1 MTLKEIAALA
11 GVSPSTVSRVINH
24 PGSKAASEE
33 MENRIWQIVRETGYI
48 PDASARNLKLHGI
61 AAGSDTCSKA
71 IGCILARTHTTDPFF
86 SKITR
91 GMEREALRNGY
102 TVKYIFSYQ
111 DIQKPDIQQAIQQTK
126 VEGVALLGRPDSKM
140 RSFLKTNYK
149 KIIYAGLN
157 NIDPEFDQITCNAYL
172 ASKTAVSYLAEL
184 GHIHIA
190 YLGERKNEI
199 RYRGYW
205 DAISQLALPLNREHI
220 IDTPLST
227 EGGYRAATK
236 LLSAENNITALFCA
250 NDLTAI
256 GAMKAAEEL
265 GYRIPQELSIIGIDD
280 IETCQYTTPMLTTIH
295 IPMEDLGTMTAKILI
310 DRIETGKRIPMKV
323 ELPFRLIKR
332 ESCAVPMR
340 KQDTSQQ
347 PARNNISS

>member
-24 PGSKAASEE
+24 PGTKAASREV
-33 MENRIWQIVRETGYI
+33 ENKIWQIIRETGYI
-48 PDASARNLKLHGI
+48 PDPSARNLKMHKPQKG
-61 AAGSDTCSKA
+61 APPRA

-86 SKITR
+86 SKVTR
-91 GMEREALRNGY
+91 GLEREALRSGY
-102 TVKYIFSYQ
+102 NVKYIFSYQ
-111 DIQKPDIQQAIQQTK
+111 DIQKPDIQQAIQQTR
-126 VEGVALLGRPDSKM
+126 VEGVALLGRPDSRM

-149 KIIYAGLN
+149 KIIYTGLN
-157 NIDPEFDQITCNAYL
+157 NIDSEFDQITCNAYL

-184 GHIHIA
+184 GHVHIA

-205 DAISQLALPLNREHI
+205 DALSQLALPLNRDHI

-227 EGGYRAATK
+227 EGGYRAAAR
-236 LLSAENNITALFCA
+236 LLSSGSNITALFCA

-256 GAMKAAEEL
+256 GAMQAAGELGRRVPEEL
-265 GYRIPQELSIIGIDD
+265 SVIGIDD

-295 IPMEDLGTMTAKILI
+295 IPMEDLGIMTAKILI
-310 DRIETGKRIPMKV
+310 DRIETGKRIPMRV

-332 ESCAVPMR
+332 GSCMAP
-340 KQDTSQQ
+340 
-347 PARNNISS
+347 PL

>member
-1 MTLKEIAALA
+1 MDRKDKSMTLKEIASLA

-24 PGSKAASEE
+24 PGSKAASREV
-33 MENRIWQIVRETGYI
+33 ENRIWEIVRETGYI
-48 PDASARNLKLHGI
+48 PDVSARNLKLHT
-61 AAGSDTCSKA
+61 AAEGSCEKS

-91 GMEREALRNGY
+91 GLEREALRSGY
-102 TVKYIFSYQ
+102 VVKYIFSYQ

-140 RSFLKTNYK
+140 RSFLKNNYK
-149 KIIYAGLN
+149 KIIYTGLN
-157 NIDPEFDQITCNAYL
+157 NIEPEFDQIICDAYL

-184 GHIHIA
+184 GHIHIG

-205 DAISQLALPLNREHI
+205 DAISQLALPLNRDHI

-227 EGGYRAATK
+227 EGGYQAAAK
-236 LLSAENNITALFCA
+236 LLSASNNITALFCA

-256 GAMKAAEEL
+256 GAMKAAMEL
-265 GYRIPQELSIIGIDD
+265 GYRVPENLSVIGIDD

-295 IPMEDLGTMTAKILI
+295 IPMEDLGIMTAKILI
-310 DRIETGKRIPMKV
+310 DRLETGKRIPMKV
-323 ELPFRLIKR
+323 ELPFRLIR
-332 ESCAVPMR
+332 RGSCAPPSP
-340 KQDTSQQ
+340 KH
-347 PARNNISS
+347 N

>member
-24 PGSKAASEE
+24 PGTKAASREV
-33 MENRIWQIVRETGYI
+33 ENKIWQIIRENGYI
-48 PDASARNLKLHGI
+48 PDASARNLKLHKTQKN
-61 AAGSDTCSKA
+61 ASAKA

-86 SKITR
+86 SKVTR
-91 GMEREALRNGY
+91 GLERESLRNGY
-102 TVKYIFSYQ
+102 NVKYIFSYQ
-111 DIQKPDIQQAIQQTK
+111 DIQKPDIQQAIQQTR

-149 KIIYAGLN
+149 KIIYTGLN
-157 NIDPEFDQITCNAYL
+157 NIDSEFDQITCDAYL

-184 GHIHIA
+184 GHSHIA

-205 DAISQLALPLNREHI
+205 DALSQLALPLNREHI

-227 EGGYRAATK
+227 EGGYRAAVR
-236 LLSAENNITALFCA
+236 LLSSGSNITALFCA

-256 GAMKAAEEL
+256 GAMKAAGELGRRIPEEL
-265 GYRIPQELSIIGIDD
+265 SVIGIDD

-295 IPMEDLGTMTAKILI
+295 IPMEELGIMTAKILI
-310 DRIETGKRIPMKV
+310 DRIETGKRIPMRV

-332 ESCAVPMR
+332 GSCMAP
-340 KQDTSQQ
+340 
-347 PARNNISS
+347 PL

>member
-24 PGSKAASEE
+24 PGTKAAGREV
-33 MENRIWQIVRETGYI
+33 ENKIWQVIRETGYI
-48 PDASARNLKLHGI
+48 PNASARNLKMQKTQT
-61 AAGSDTCSKA
+61 SDTPKA

-86 SKITR
+86 SKVTR
-91 GMEREALRNGY
+91 GLEREALRSGY
-102 TVKYIFSYQ
+102 NVKYIFSYQ
-111 DIQKPDIQQAIQQTK
+111 DIQKPDIQQAIQQTR

-149 KIIYAGLN
+149 KIIYTGLN
-157 NIDPEFDQITCNAYL
+157 NIDSEFDQITCNAYL

-184 GHIHIA
+184 GHVHIA

-205 DAISQLALPLNREHI
+205 DALSQLALPLNREHI
-220 IDTPLST
+220 IDTPLSM
-227 EGGYRAATK
+227 EGGYQAAAR
-236 LLSAENNITALFCA
+236 LLSSGSSITALFCA

-256 GAMKAAEEL
+256 GAMKAAGELSRRVPEEL
-265 GYRIPQELSIIGIDD
+265 SVIGIDD

-295 IPMEDLGTMTAKILI
+295 IPMEDLGIMTAKILI
-310 DRIETGKRIPMKV
+310 DRIETGKRIPMRV

-332 ESCAVPMR
+332 GSCMAP
-340 KQDTSQQ
+340 
-347 PARNNISS
+347 PL

>member
-1 MTLKEIAALA
+1 MTLKEIASLA

-24 PGSKAASEE
+24 PGSKAASREV
-33 MENRIWQIVRETGYI
+33 ENKIWEIIRETGYI
-48 PDASARNLKLHGI
+48 PDNSARELKLRSVSCQNSNG
-61 AAGSDTCSKA
+61 SKA
-71 IGCILARTHTTDPFF
+71 IGCILARTHTSDPFF
-86 SKITR
+86 SKIIR
-91 GMEREALRNGY
+91 GLEREALRNGY

-111 DIQKPDIQQAIQQTK
+111 DIQKPDIQEAIHQTK

-140 RSFLKTNYK
+140 RTFLKTNYK

-157 NIDPEFDQITCNAYL
+157 NIDSEFDQITCNAYL
-172 ASKTAVSYLAEL
+172 ASKTAVIYLAEL
-184 GHIHIA
+184 GHTHIA

-205 DAISQLALPLNREHI
+205 DAISQLALPLHREYI

-227 EGGYRAATK
+227 EDGCRAAAK
-236 LLSAENNITALFCA
+236 FLSASNHITALFCA

-256 GAMKAAEEL
+256 GAMKAAKDL
-265 GYRIPQELSIIGIDD
+265 GYRIPEDLSVIGIDD

-295 IPMEDLGTMTAKILI
+295 IPMEDLGIMTAKILI

-323 ELPFRLIKR
+323 ELPFRLIR
-332 ESCAVPMR
+332 RGSCAA
-340 KQDTSQQ
+340 
-347 PARNNISS
+347 PAQAPSARSSP

>member
-1 MTLKEIAALA
+1 MTLKEIASLA

-24 PGSKAASEE
+24 PGSKAASREV
-33 MENRIWQIVRETGYI
+33 ENKIWQVIRETGYI
-48 PDASARNLKLHGI
+48 PDPSARNLKLRSI
-61 AAGSDTCSKA
+61 APQNGTGSKA
-71 IGCILARTHTTDPFF
+71 IGCILARTHTSDPFF
-86 SKITR
+86 SKVTR
-91 GMEREALRNGY
+91 GLEREALRNGY
-102 TVKYIFSYQ
+102 TVKYIFSYE
-111 DIQKPDIQQAIQQTK
+111 DIRKPDIQEAIHQTK

-157 NIDPEFDQITCNAYL
+157 NIDSEFDQITCNAYL

-184 GHIHIA
+184 GHTHIA

-199 RYRGYW
+199 RYRGYL
-205 DAISQLALPLNREHI
+205 DAISQLALPLNRERI
-220 IDTPLST
+220 MDTRLSA
-227 EGGYRAATK
+227 EDGYRAASK
-236 LLSAENNITALFCA
+236 LLSSVNDVTALFCA

-265 GYRIPQELSIIGIDD
+265 GFCIPGELSVIGIDD

-295 IPMEDLGTMTAKILI
+295 IPMEDLGIMTAKILI

-323 ELPFRLIKR
+323 ELPFRLIR
-332 ESCAVPMR
+332 RGSCSA
-340 KQDTSQQ
+340 
-347 PARNNISS
+347 PAQKLHPLPQAME